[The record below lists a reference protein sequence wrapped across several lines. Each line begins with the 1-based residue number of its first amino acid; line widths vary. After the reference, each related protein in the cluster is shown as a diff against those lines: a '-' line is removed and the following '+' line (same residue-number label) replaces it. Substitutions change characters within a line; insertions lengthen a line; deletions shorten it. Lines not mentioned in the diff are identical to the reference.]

1 MQSNIIFLYRQ
12 QQNIISTIFFNF
24 YSNHVFLS
32 LHFIKFVNHFA
43 KHKKTTDMPTKRN
56 LWNTI
61 RDYVFIVLGLASYAF
76 GFSAFIL
83 PEKIVIGGVAGMA
96 SLLYYK
102 WGLPVEIGN
111 YAINIMLL
119 LMAAKVVGMTFVK
132 RTIFGTTVLSF
143 LIGLFQPVLSN
154 ITIVSGQP
162 FMSVVLGALLCG
174 FGIGLTFVHN
184 GSSGGTDIIAA
195 MVSKRS
201 NVTIGRMILYIDFL
215 IISSSYLLFHS
226 IEKIVYGIVF
236 VLILSY
242 ITDLVINTNRQAV
255 QFTIF
260 SNKWKEIA
268 DAIIRD
274 AHRGCTVLDGQ
285 GWYTKNNV
293 KMLIVMCRKI
303 ETITIFRI
311 IKSVDNEAFITQSK
325 VNGVY
330 GRGFDNMKVKMK
342 KNISEDD
349 RHVHPQTYYG
359 DEESKNQKA

>member
-1 MQSNIIFLYRQ
+1 
-12 QQNIISTIFFNF
+12 
-24 YSNHVFLS
+24 
-32 LHFIKFVNHFA
+32 
-43 KHKKTTDMPTKRN
+43 MPTKRSM
-56 LWNTI
+56 WNTT
-61 RDYVFIVLGLASYAF
+61 RDYIFIVLGLASYAF
-76 GFSAFIL
+76 GFTAFIL

-96 SLLYYK
+96 SLLYYQ
-102 WGLPVEIGN
+102 WNIPVEWGN
-111 YAINIMLL
+111 YTINIILL
-119 LMAAKVVGMTFVK
+119 LMAAKVVGVTFVK
-132 RTIFGTTVLSF
+132 RTIFGTTVLSL
-143 LIGLFQPVLSN
+143 LIGLFQPLLAN

-201 NVTIGRMILYIDFL
+201 NVTIGRMILYVDFM
-215 IISSSYLLFHS
+215 IIASSYFLFHS
-226 IEKIVYGIVF
+226 IEKIVYGVVF
-236 VLILSY
+236 VLILSH
-242 ITDLVINTNRQAV
+242 ITDIVINSNRQAI

-260 SNKWKEIA
+260 SDKWKEIA

-303 ETITIFRI
+303 ETVTIFRI
-311 IKSVDNEAFITQSK
+311 IKSVDKDAFITQCK

-342 KNISEDD
+342 KNYTEDE
-349 RHVHPQTYYG
+349 RHIHPQAYYG
-359 DEESKNQKA
+359 DENKQQNA

>member
-1 MQSNIIFLYRQ
+1 
-12 QQNIISTIFFNF
+12 
-24 YSNHVFLS
+24 
-32 LHFIKFVNHFA
+32 
-43 KHKKTTDMPTKRN
+43 
-56 LWNTI
+56 
-61 RDYVFIVLGLASYAF
+61 
-76 GFSAFIL
+76 
-83 PEKIVIGGVAGMA
+83 
-96 SLLYYK
+96 
-102 WGLPVEIGN
+102 
-111 YAINIMLL
+111 
-119 LMAAKVVGMTFVK
+119 MAAKVVGVTFVK
-132 RTIFGTTVLSF
+132 RTIFGTTVLSL
-143 LIGLFQPVLSN
+143 LIGLFQPLLAN

-201 NVTIGRMILYIDFL
+201 NVTIGRMILYVDFM
-215 IISSSYLLFHS
+215 IIASSYFLFHS
-226 IEKIVYGIVF
+226 IEKIVYGVVF
-236 VLILSY
+236 VLILSH
-242 ITDLVINTNRQAV
+242 ITDIVINSNRQAI

-260 SNKWKEIA
+260 SDKWKEIA

-303 ETITIFRI
+303 ETVTIFRI
-311 IKSVDNEAFITQSK
+311 IKSVDKDAFITQCK

-342 KNISEDD
+342 KNYTEDE
-349 RHVHPQTYYG
+349 RHIHPQAYYG
-359 DEESKNQKA
+359 DENKQQNA